1 MVDAGVDLAQ
11 KCAIWALPADH
22 TCAGVARRLL
32 RRALERMGLPDDQI
46 YDATLAVNEL
56 AANAYKHVFSRPRPL
71 AAAPSL
77 SSGSPGTYAAAPE
90 LWLYRRGRHDD
101 SQLVCKVFDPRRE
114 PIGRIPAQLTPAND
128 LQEHG
133 RGLTI
138 VKSLTAA
145 WGCHLTRSRFGGHRP
160 APGKATWFAMPLPPR
175 TPREPARVTPPQA
188 ARMLQTLLAARGIPT
203 TVSDAWGR
211 ATLSM
216 HDTLTVQCHDDTFTW
231 TVNGVPTGYA
241 FYDLTETAEQL
252 VRLHEEVAV
261 GTVALNRRDK
271 QG

>member
-1 MVDAGVDLAQ
+1 MAESGVDLAE
-11 KCAIWALPADH
+11 KCAIWALPADD

-32 RRALERMGLPDDQI
+32 RHALQDMGLPDDQI

-71 AAAPSL
+71 AAAHSAPTR
-77 SSGSPGTYAAAPE
+77 SPGTPE
-90 LWLYRRGRHDD
+90 LWVYRRGRNDR

-114 PIGRIPAQLTPAND
+114 PIGHVPAQLTPAND

-145 WGCHLTRSRFGGHRP
+145 WGCHLTRSRFGGP
-160 APGKATWFAMPLPPR
+160 WSAPGKATWFAIPLPPR
-175 TPREPARVTPPQA
+175 APRPPARVTPPQA
-188 ARMLQTLLAARGIPT
+188 ARMLRTMLAARGIPT
-203 TVSDAWGR
+203 TVSDNWGR

-216 HDTLTVQCHDDTFTW
+216 HDTLTVHCHDDAFTW
-231 TVNGVPTGYA
+231 TINGAPTRYA
-241 FYDLTETAEQL
+241 FYDITETVEQL
-252 VRLHEEVAV
+252 VRLYEELHADP
-261 GTVALNRRDK
+261 ALCPPSP
-271 QG
+271 